1 MSDFSVGDI
10 VVLTAGS
17 PRMNVEA
24 IEGTKVSTVWC
35 HEGQIGRDAFDTK
48 LLKKWEMREDGGQR
62 GGFGGGGGKPYR
74 GDREGGARKFDDRP
88 RDDRPRDDKPRG
100 KTGWDGKPRENK
112 FFRKD

>member
-1 MSDFSVGDI
+1 MSDFAVGDI

-24 IEGTKVSTVWC
+24 VDGSTISTVWC
-35 HEGQIGRDAFDTK
+35 HEGQIGRDTFDAR
-48 LLKKWEMREDGGQR
+48 LLKKWEMREDSGPRSGS
-62 GGFGGGGGKPYR
+62 GGGKPYR
-74 GDREGGARKFDDRP
+74 GDRDGGARKFDDK
-88 RDDRPRDDKPRG
+88 PRDDKPRG

>member
-1 MSDFSVGDI
+1 MSDFTVGDV

-24 IEGTKVSTVWC
+24 IDGTTISTVWC
-35 HEGQIGRDAFDTK
+35 HEGQIGRDSFDAK
-48 LLKKWEMREDGGQR
+48 ILKKWEMREERPSFG
-62 GGFGGGGGKPYR
+62 GGGGGKPYR
-74 GDREGGARKFDDRP
+74 GDREGGARKFDDKP

>member
-1 MSDFSVGDI
+1 MSDFSVGDV

-24 IEGTKVSTVWC
+24 INGTTISTVWC
-35 HEGQIGRDAFDTK
+35 HEGQIGRDSFDAK
-48 LLKKWEMREDGGQR
+48 ILKKWEMREDSAPRGGDR
-62 GGFGGGGGKPYR
+62 GFGGGKPFR
-74 GDREGGARKFDDRP
+74 GDRDSGPRKFDDK
-88 RDDRPRDDKPRG
+88 PRDDKPRG